1 MAQRAAGK
9 DQLIKCKFCGEEY
22 SATYRRCPF
31 CNGDGTGRWDA
42 VDEEDLPLE
51 EEYEDEDDAPRG
63 GKRLLG
69 GFGGGD
75 YNGPSIASVLG
86 AIVSLALIAAA
97 VCIVITIIKPLLGGR
112 QAPVESQPPVPSA
125 EATAAVSVAPE
136 ESGAP
141 VATPDP
147 AQPSAPVQTAPAE
160 PSAPVTTAAPVATT
174 APNASGVTGFSLSK
188 EDFSFF
194 TKGESYRV
202 KVTFLPAGATAPVT
216 WKSSDDSIATV
227 DADGRVTAVSKGTV
241 KVTASVAGVGE
252 KECIVR
258 CSLKDGDAAPA
269 ESKKPAQSA
278 APASDISLNRTD
290 FTLMSKGETFR
301 MKVSG
306 TDAAVTWKS
315 SNSDVASID
324 SKGLVTAVGEGT
336 CTLTATVDGQT
347 LECIAR
353 CRF

>member
-9 DQLIKCKFCGEEY
+9 DRLIKCEFCGEEY

-42 VDEEDLPLE
+42 VDEDELPGED
-51 EEYEDEDDAPRG
+51 YDVDEDARG

-69 GFGGGD
+69 GFGGGG

-86 AIVSLALIAAA
+86 AILSLALIAAA
-97 VCIVITIIKPLLGGR
+97 VCIVITVIKPLLGGR
-112 QAPVESQPPVPSA
+112 TAPVESQSPEPTVESTVA
-125 EATAAVSVAPE
+125 ATQAPE
-136 ESGAP
+136 ETVAP
-141 VATPDP
+141 VETPDAAEPSTPVETP
-147 AQPSAPVQTAPAE
+147 AGTE

-174 APNASGVTGFSLSK
+174 APNTSGVTGFSLSK

-202 KVTFLPAGATAPVT
+202 KVTFQPAGSTAAVT
-216 WKSSDDSIATV
+216 WKSADANIATV
-227 DADGRVTAVSKGTV
+227 DANGLVTAVGKGTV
-241 KVTASVAGVGE
+241 KVTASVEGVGE

-258 CSLKDGDAAPA
+258 CSLKDADTPT
-269 ESKKPAQSA
+269 ESKKPAESA
-278 APASDISLNRTD
+278 KPAASDLSLNRTD
-290 FTLMSKGETFR
+290 FTLLSKGETFR
-301 MKVSG
+301 MKVTG

-315 SNSDVASID
+315 SNPDVATID
-324 SKGLVTAVGEGT
+324 SKGLVTAVGNGT